1 MKRLWSI
8 RARLLAMM
16 LGTLIPLLLL
26 VGLALKNQYD
36 AMIDGR
42 VFMLRNQVQGM
53 VTLAQTLQKEQID
66 KAGRPVAEVQA
77 QWRETVS
84 GIRYDNG
91 TGYFFA
97 LDDKVMYLVMPVAP
111 DRVGQSAAGL
121 KDQTGTFFVQKMVDV
136 ALKNGEGRVDYWY
149 PKPGEK
155 DPLRKVSYV
164 MKVPGWNAVI
174 GTGVYVDDVD
184 AAFQGAVRTFMIA
197 VAAVVVFALGLA
209 WLISRDIVGAVTAL
223 SRVVSVLAE
232 GRIPDSI
239 PTARRDELGDIGRAM
254 IALRETVRRAFQLN
268 QMVDEQPARVMLCD
282 RETLNITYINK
293 ASMDLLRRV
302 EHLMPC
308 KAEEVIGQPV
318 SIFHRR
324 HKEQIDALLRDP
336 QKLPIRSK
344 FSLGDHVIENTVIP
358 IFDQDGGYIGPM
370 LNWDDATK
378 YVQMA
383 DSFQKKVQA
392 VSDAVADS
400 ARELEQLSTALQ
412 ATAEQVGDRSAS
424 VAGAAEQA
432 GVNVQTVASAA
443 EELSASINEIGRSV
457 EHSTRTA
464 QEAVERVGMAQE
476 AMGSLNRSAA
486 SIGEVI
492 RLISDIA
499 SQTNLLALN
508 ATIEAARAGEA
519 GKGFAVVANEVK
531 SLATQTARATEDIVR
546 QIEGVQ
552 QASRSSTEATEQIRD
567 AIDQVNQVSSTV
579 AAAIEEQAAAT
590 NEISRNVAEASAGT
604 TQVSTD
610 ITAVVQVASEA
621 KEAAMQ
627 VRSAAA
633 DLTHRSDSLRKEVAD
648 FLDYMRKT

>member
-97 LDDKVMYLVMPVAP
+97 VDDKVMYLVMPVAP

-232 GRIPDSI
+232 GRIPDRI

-308 KAEEVIGQPV
+308 KAEEVIGKPV

-324 HKEQIDALLRDP
+324 HKDQIDALLRDP

-552 QASRSSTEATEQIRD
+552 QASRSSTQATEQIRD

-621 KEAAMQ
+621 KEAAMR
-627 VRSAAA
+627 VHSAAA

-648 FLDYMRKT
+648 FLDYMRKS